1 MLKKETEQRP
11 AIEMLYTDM
20 LVPKDLLRK
29 IDRAV
34 DFNRI
39 YEFVEGLYSEDN
51 GRPSCDPVVFFKL
64 DMIKHLFGIRSLRQT
79 LKDAQVN
86 VSYRWF
92 LGYSLTQP
100 LPHFATVSYA
110 FQHRFTDEVIE
121 RIFRWILEEI
131 AQAGY
136 LSPEVVFIDGT
147 HIKANA
153 NLKKHIKKTIPQT
166 AKAYQKQ
173 LMQEI
178 NADREEHGK
187 KPFDDNDPP
196 APPKEKEIIESTT
209 DPDCQEVLCV

>member
-1 MLKKETEQRP
+1 M
-11 AIEMLYTDM
+11 A
-20 LVPKDLLRK
+20 
-29 IDRAV
+29 
-34 DFNRI
+34 
-39 YEFVEGLYSEDN
+39 
-51 GRPSCDPVVFFKL
+51 
-64 DMIKHLFGIRSLRQT
+64 
-79 LKDAQVN
+79 
-86 VSYRWF
+86 YRWF
-92 LGYSLTQP
+92 LRYSLTQP

-110 FQHRFTDEVIE
+110 FRHRFTDEVIE

-136 LSPEVVFIDGT
+136 LSPEVVFVDGT

-153 NLKKHIKKTIPQT
+153 NLKKHIKKTIPQI

-178 NADREEHGK
+178 NADREEHSK

-209 DPDCQEVLCV
+209 DPDCGVFHKGEHKKCFAYEAHTVCEKRGYILEVEVTPGNVHDSVAAENKFLRIYYARVKECLAATDKQSVGD